1 MHYITSLVTAESLL
15 ALAALKAD
23 KDPWGPAIE
32 ICGF

>member
-1 MHYITSLVTAESLL
+1 MYGLTSLVTAESLL

-32 ICGF
+32 SCGF